1 MENQESDKSFT
12 QFLLDYTK
20 NIIASLLNIVKVD
33 ETDTPR
39 QRLWKRILSLPIA
52 ILIVCISPILL
63 AILLFVVA
71 VAI

>member
-1 MENQESDKSFT
+1 MENQDSDKSFN
-12 QFLLDYTK
+12 QLLLDYTK
-20 NIIASLLNIVKVD
+20 SIIVFLLNIIKVH

-52 ILIVCISPILL
+52 ILIICISPILL

>member
-1 MENQESDKSFT
+1 MESQESDKSFT
-12 QFLLDYTK
+12 QLLLDYTK
-20 NIIASLLNIVKVD
+20 NIIASLLNIIKVH

-52 ILIVCISPILL
+52 FLIVCISPLLL
-63 AILLFVVA
+63 AVLLFVVA

>member
-1 MENQESDKSFT
+1 MENQESDKSFN
-12 QFLLDYTK
+12 QLLLDYTK
-20 NIIASLLNIVKVD
+20 NIIVSLLNIIKVH

-52 ILIVCISPILL
+52 FLIVCISPLLL
-63 AILLFVVA
+63 AVLLFVVA

>member
-1 MENQESDKSFT
+1 MENQESDKSFN
-12 QFLLDYTK
+12 QLLLDYTK
-20 NIIASLLNIVKVD
+20 SIIVFLLNIIKVH

-39 QRLWKRILSLPIA
+39 QRLWKRILSFPIA
-52 ILIVCISPILL
+52 ILIICISPILL